1 MKIYNTIENMRKEN
15 ELILVVDD
23 EERLTSIIRTY
34 LERDGYYVEVA
45 QNGREA
51 LETAE
56 QHSPDL
62 VILDIMMPEMDGYK
76 FLEAYRKISQ
86 TPVICLSAR
95 IGEDDQV
102 KGLNLGADDYVTK
115 PFRPRTL
122 VARVH
127 ALLRRVGMNQV
138 HDSDNR
144 LEIGRVVV
152 DRDKHIAMV
161 DGKLIELTP
170 TEFDLLATLMTSP
183 GRAFSRLDLLEE
195 IQGSRYVGYERT
207 IDIHIKNLR
216 GKIETDPHHP
226 EFIETIYGVGYRFGE
241 PR

>member
-1 MKIYNTIENMRKEN
+1 MKEEH

-51 LETAE
+51 LAIAE
-56 QHSPDL
+56 QNSPDL
-62 VILDIMMPEMDGYK
+62 IILDIMMPEMDGYK
-76 FLEAYRKISQ
+76 FLEAYREISQ

-127 ALLRRVGMNQV
+127 ALLRRVGMNQTQ
-138 HDSDNR
+138 DSGNR

-152 DRDKHIAMV
+152 DRDKHVAMV
-161 DGKLIELTP
+161 DGKIIELTP
-170 TEFDLLATLMTSP
+170 TEFDLLATLMASP

-216 GKIETDPHHP
+216 GKIEADPHHP

-241 PR
+241 PK

>member
-1 MKIYNTIENMRKEN
+1 MKEEN

-23 EERLTSIIRTY
+23 EERLTSIISTY
-34 LERDGYYVEVA
+34 LERDGYFVEVA

-51 LETAE
+51 LTIAE
-56 QHSPDL
+56 QNPPDL
-62 VILDIMMPEMDGYK
+62 IILDIMMPEMDGYK
-76 FLEAYRKISQ
+76 FLEAFRKVSQ

-102 KGLNLGADDYVTK
+102 KGLDLGADDYITK

-138 HDSDNR
+138 QDSGSR

-152 DRDKHIAMV
+152 DRDKHVATV

-170 TEFDLLATLMTSP
+170 TEFDLLATLMASP

-216 GKIETDPHHP
+216 GKIEVDPHHP
-226 EFIETIYGVGYRFGE
+226 EFIETIYGVGYRFSE
-241 PR
+241 P

>member
-1 MKIYNTIENMRKEN
+1 VKFHNTIETMEKEHAF
-15 ELILVVDD
+15 ILVVDD

-34 LERDGYYVEVA
+34 LERDGYFVEVA

-51 LETAE
+51 LTLAA
-56 QHSPDL
+56 QNPPDL
-62 VILDIMMPEMDGYK
+62 IILDIMMPEMDGYK
-76 FLEAYRKISQ
+76 FLEAYRQISQ

-102 KGLNLGADDYVTK
+102 KGLDLGADDYVTK

-127 ALLRRVGMNQV
+127 ALLRRVGMNHS
-138 HDSDNR
+138 HDSDAR
-144 LEIGRVVV
+144 MEVGRVTL
-152 DRDKHIAMV
+152 DRDKHLAMV
-161 DGKLIELTP
+161 DGKLIKLTP
-170 TEFDLLATLMTSP
+170 TEFDLLATFIASP

-216 GKIETDPHHP
+216 GKIEVDPHHP
-226 EFIETIYGVGYRFGE
+226 EIIETIYGVGYRFGE
-241 PR
+241 PK

>member
-1 MKIYNTIENMRKEN
+1 MKEEH

-23 EERLTSIIRTY
+23 EERLTSIISTY
-34 LERDGYYVEVA
+34 LERDGYFVEVA

-51 LETAE
+51 LTIAE
-56 QHSPDL
+56 QNPPDL
-62 VILDIMMPEMDGYK
+62 IILDIMMPEMDGYK
-76 FLEAYRKISQ
+76 FLEAFRKVSQ

-102 KGLNLGADDYVTK
+102 KGLDLGADDYITK

-138 HDSDNR
+138 QDSGSR

-152 DRDKHIAMV
+152 DRDKHVATV

-170 TEFDLLATLMTSP
+170 TEFDLLATLMASP

-216 GKIETDPHHP
+216 GKIEVDPHHP
-226 EFIETIYGVGYRFGE
+226 EFIETIYGVGYRFSE
-241 PR
+241 P